1 MLNKL
6 AEFALTQRLLTLLF
20 TLMLIAAGVQAWIQI
35 PIDAFP
41 DVSTT
46 QVKLILKAPGMT
58 PEEVEAR
65 IVAPIET
72 EMLGIPKQRLLRSV
86 AKYALTDITIDFE
99 DGTDIYWA
107 RQQVAERLAA
117 AMGDL
122 PAGVSGGMAPI
133 TTPLSEMFMFTVD
146 GPLPLDER
154 RAVLDWV
161 IRPQLRTLAGVADVN
176 ALGGFV
182 RSFEVAPDNA
192 AMSSRGVTL
201 AELMTSLESNL
212 KNDGAGRLA
221 EGDEVWVVRIEG
233 AVKSLDDLAAIVVK
247 KVGGV
252 PVRVAD
258 VAQVRLSSLTRY
270 GGVTQD
276 GKGEAVEGL
285 VLGLKGANAQQ
296 VVALVKKRL
305 KEIAPLLPKGVSV
318 NAFYDRSSLVERAVG
333 TVTRALMEAT
343 VLVLALLFLFLGN
356 VRAALTVAVVL
367 PLSALAAFWLMR
379 RFGLSANL
387 MSLGGLAIA
396 IGLLVDAAVVVVEN
410 IVTRLALHPSPA
422 VEGARP
428 PKLHEVYRAVRE
440 VSGPTTAGVLIILI
454 VFLPLLS
461 LEGLEGKLFIP
472 VALTIV
478 FALGAALLLSLTVV
492 PALGALLIKEGA
504 HGEPWLMR
512 QLDRAYRPLLDWALG
527 HFRLVMIGA
536 VALLLAAAAIYPFI
550 GKSFMPTLDEGDL
563 LVQLEKLPSISLEA
577 SLAIDI
583 RVQQA
588 LLARVPEV
596 KGVVARA
603 GSDELGLDPMGL
615 NQTDSFLVLKPKE
628 TWRKPDKEWLM
639 EEIRKVMADFPG
651 VTFGF
656 TQPIDMRVSEML
668 TGSRGDLAV
677 KVFGTDLT
685 TLNLLAGEIETLL
698 KAIPGA
704 QDVFSVKNDGVQYF
718 RVEIDRLA
726 LGRYGLTVDEVSDFL
741 KAHLEGVKL
750 GVVQEG
756 ARRTPLVVRA
766 GENVRASPA
775 LFERLRIPTGDGLA
789 IPLNEVAH
797 LIRADGGGEPGKWR
811 ALCGH
816 SKQCRRTRS
825 GQLCRGRQAWRRRQG
840 QAAAGLPRGLRR
852 PVREPAAR
860 GDASGSG
867 GAGGVGA
874 DFSAAVRHLPQS
886 APGRA
891 DHGQRAVRP
900 GRRRHGAGRHRR
912 ISVGAGFGRLYR
924 LARHC
929 GVERRRAGVLLQ
941 PVARR
946 RTRRHQRGARR
957 LVAQAA
963 SGDDDRQHHR
973 LRPAAAAHRQRA
985 GFGNPETAGHRGDG
999 RPVHFH
1005 RADPVGA
1012 AGAVSTFHIARKSMS
1027 LVQLT
1032 LVAPA
1037 SLEETLAEYLLAH
1050 PEWGGAFTLLH
1061 AEGRGSR
1068 EHTLTPQ
1075 EQVRGRVTRTQFQVV
1090 LEADAAGRL
1099 LAELKRAFPK
1109 RDVAWWITPVMD
1121 FGRLA

>member
-20 TLMLIAAGVQAWIQI
+20 SLILVAAGVQAWREI

-117 AMGDL
+117 VMGDL
-122 PAGVSGGMAPI
+122 PAGVSGGLAPI
-133 TTPLSEMFMFTVD
+133 TTPLSEMFMFTVE
-146 GPLPLDER
+146 GPQPLDER
-154 RAVLDWV
+154 RALLDWV

-182 RSFEVAPDNA
+182 RTFEVAPDNA
-192 AMSSRGVTL
+192 AMSARGVTL
-201 AELMTSLESNL
+201 PELMAALESNL

-221 EGDEVWVVRIEG
+221 EGEEVWVVRIEG

-247 KVGGV
+247 RVGGV

-258 VAQVRLSSLTRY
+258 IAQVRLSSLTRY

-305 KEIAPLLPKGVSV
+305 KEIAPTLPKGVSV
-318 NAFYDRSSLVERAVG
+318 KVFYDRSSLVERAVG
-333 TVTRALMEAT
+333 TVSQALLEAV
-343 VLVLALLFLFLGN
+343 VLVLLLLFLFLGN

-410 IVTRLALHPSPA
+410 IVTRLAHPS
-422 VEGARP
+422 GS

-440 VSGPTTAGVLIILI
+440 VSAPTAAGVLIILI

-461 LEGLEGKLFIP
+461 LQGLEGKLFIP

-478 FALGAALLLSLTVV
+478 FALGAALILALTVV

-512 QLDRAYRPLLDWALG
+512 QLDRGYRPLLDWALG

-536 VALLLAAAAIYPFI
+536 AALLLAAAAIYPFI

-563 LVQLEKLPSISLEA
+563 LIQLEKLPSISLEA
-577 SLAIDI
+577 SLDIDT

-588 LLARVPEV
+588 LLARVPEI

-603 GSDELGLDPMGL
+603 GSDDLGLDPMGL
-615 NQTDSFLVLKPKE
+615 NQTDSFLVLQPKE

-677 KVFGTDLT
+677 KVFGTDLA
-685 TLNLLAGEIETLL
+685 TLNRLAGEIETLL
-698 KAIPGA
+698 GGVPGA

-718 RVEIDRLA
+718 RVELDRLA
-726 LGRYGLTVDEVSDFL
+726 LGRYGLTADEVSDFL
-741 KAHLEGVKL
+741 KAHLEGVRI

-756 ARRTPLVVRA
+756 ARRTPLVLRA
-766 GENVRASPA
+766 GESVRASPA
-775 LFERLRIPTGDGLA
+775 LFERLRIPTDDGQA
-789 IPLNEVAH
+789 IPLTEVARLVRTDGPVAVNRENGARYVVIQSNVAGRDLVGFVADVKQAVATNVKLPAGYSVVYGGQFENQQRAALRLMIVVPVALG
-797 LIRADGGGEPGKWR
+797 LIFLLLFA
-811 ALCGH
+811 
-816 SKQCRRTRS
+816 TFRS
-825 GQLCRGRQAWRRRQG
+825 LS
-840 QAAAGLPRGLRR
+840 QAALIMANAPFALVGGVMALGITGEYLSVPASVGFIALLGIAVLNGVVLVSYFNQLRDEGLAAAEV
-852 PVREPAAR
+852 VRE
-860 GDASGSG
+860 
-867 GAGGVGA
+867 GAL
-874 DFSAAVRHLPQS
+874 R
-886 APGRA
+886 
-891 DHGQRAVRP
+891 
-900 GRRRHGAGRHRR
+900 
-912 ISVGAGFGRLYR
+912 
-924 LARHC
+924 
-929 GVERRRAGVLLQ
+929 
-941 PVARR
+941 
-946 RTRRHQRGARR
+946 
-957 LVAQAA
+957 
-963 SGDDDRQHHR
+963 R
-973 LRPAAAAHRQRA
+973 LRPVMMTASITA
-985 GFGNPETAGHRGDG
+985 FGLLPLLTASGPGSEIQKPLAIVVMG
-999 RPVHFH
+999 GLFT
-1005 RADPVGA
+1005 
-1012 AGAVSTFHIARKSMS
+1012 ST
-1027 LVQLT
+1027 VLT
-1032 LVAPA
+1032 LLVLPV
-1037 SLEETLAEYLLAH
+1037 LYRRFIL
-1050 PEWGGAFTLLH
+1050 
-1061 AEGRGSR
+1061 R
-1068 EHTLTPQ
+1068 EK
-1075 EQVRGRVTRTQFQVV
+1075 
-1090 LEADAAGRL
+1090 A
-1099 LAELKRAFPK
+1099 
-1109 RDVAWWITPVMD
+1109 
-1121 FGRLA
+1121 